1 MRKQEIQKIS
11 RKEQKLAEEE
21 KLIEQQTMLERVA
34 QSNK

>member
-21 KLIEQQTMLERVA
+21 KLIEQQSMLERVA